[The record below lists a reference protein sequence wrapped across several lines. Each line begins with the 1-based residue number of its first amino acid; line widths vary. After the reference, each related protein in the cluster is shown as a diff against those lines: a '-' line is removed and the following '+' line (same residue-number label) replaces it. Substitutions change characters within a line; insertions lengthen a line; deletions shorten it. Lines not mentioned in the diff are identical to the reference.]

1 MTSVTGPTLPTG
13 TISESISDP
22 SDSAAQS
29 LPSAEPAV
37 PSQEN
42 TDGLTT
48 GQMNAVETRQVELMA
63 VESVDGRPPTSRQR
77 WYGWMWVTA
86 GLTLV
91 VVAAAITLLIGGM
104 SFGLL
109 LGSGFVLLLVLLIGG
124 WPVWSAGLSRG
135 KEEAIARQA
144 ALVEVR
150 TNSGPNEGLDVGAS
164 GNAEVIPPLELHPSP
179 VGVKPS

>member
-1 MTSVTGPTLPTG
+1 MTPATGPELPTG
-13 TISESISDP
+13 AIAPTVP
-22 SDSAAQS
+22 PPTDSAAQT
-29 LPSAEPAV
+29 LPAAEPSV
-37 PSQEN
+37 PSKEN
-42 TDGLTT
+42 TEGLST

-77 WYGWMWVTA
+77 WHGWMWVTV

-104 SFGLL
+104 SLGLL
-109 LGSGFVLLLVLLIGG
+109 LGSGFMLLLVLLIGG

-135 KEEAIARQA
+135 KEEAIARQV

-150 TNSGPNEGLDVGAS
+150 SNAGPNEGLDVGAP

-179 VGVKPS
+179 IDVKTS